1 MNKYALSDYC
11 LKGGNMSNR
20 EKLKTVSIRAG
31 FTSAIV
37 LILTAIH
44 HAYGAVVYNTPWRLH
59 VVPPAIITTIAIAT
73 FLYLTNRCFET
84 FLGQASFYLAISL
97 IVLVPIGFFGG
108 FEGAYNHV
116 LKNIFYFSGA
126 GESVMQKLFPPPM
139 YELPNNLFFETTGV
153 LTFFAALV
161 AGYFAYDLYKRWQ
174 QIHRKNLQ
182 EA

>member
-1 MNKYALSDYC
+1 
-11 LKGGNMSNR
+11 MSNR
-20 EKLKTVSIRAG
+20 EKLKTATIRAG

-59 VVPPAIITTIAIAT
+59 VVPPATIVTIAIAT
-73 FLYLTNRCFET
+73 FLFLFYKLSET
-84 FLGQASFYLAISL
+84 LLGQASFYVAISL
-97 IVLVPIGFFGG
+97 IVLVPVGFFGG

-116 LKNIFYFSGA
+116 LKDIFYFSGA

-139 YELPNNLFFETTGV
+139 YELPNNLFFETTGI
-153 LTFFAALV
+153 LTFFTAVIAA
-161 AGYFAYDLYKRWQ
+161 YFAYHLIKIWQ
-174 QIHRKNLQ
+174 QVHRRNLQ